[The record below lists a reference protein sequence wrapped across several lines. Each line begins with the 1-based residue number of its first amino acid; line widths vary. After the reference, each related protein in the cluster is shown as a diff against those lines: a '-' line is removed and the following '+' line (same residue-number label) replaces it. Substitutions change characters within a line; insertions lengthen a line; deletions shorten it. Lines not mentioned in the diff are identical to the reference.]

1 MAAGRAVAVVGG
13 GIIGCACALELA
25 RRGCRV
31 TLFERGAPGAEASS
45 AAAGLLSPLGTSPDP
60 DPFHRLAI
68 ESWRLYPAVV
78 AELRQLTG
86 VDVEHMTTGTLYPL
100 TGPREIEA
108 ARARL
113 AWPLAGEL
121 GIALVEGSDLHA
133 LEPALAKDLTAALMV
148 RGDHWINNQR
158 LVTAYALGAAARGVT
173 VCPGTEVS
181 RLLVEDGRARGVVT
195 MDGETMR
202 ADAVLIAAGAW
213 SGRLAASAGLQLPV
227 GPVRGQMLAVSNVPS
242 LLSHAIHG
250 DDIYLVP
257 RPSGEL
263 LIGATVERVGF
274 ERAVTPEGL
283 GSLIARALALVPGIG
298 GRPITRSWFGFRPWA
313 SDGQP
318 VLGPVAGVDGLFAAT
333 GHYRNGILLAPVT
346 AAVMARCIVDGDT
359 PDSITPFLPARFH
372 DTVKVET
379 VATAPR

>member
-1 MAAGRAVAVVGG
+1 MAARPAVAVVGG

-31 TLFERGAPGAEASS
+31 TLFERGAPGGEASS
-45 AAAGLLSPLGTSPDP
+45 AAAGLLTPLGSLPDP
-60 DPFHRLAI
+60 GPFHRLAI
-68 ESWRLYPAVV
+68 ESWRLYPGVV
-78 AELRQLTG
+78 AELRSVTG
-86 VDVEHMTTGTLYPL
+86 VDVEHMTTGALYPL
-100 TGPREIEA
+100 AGPREIEA

-113 AWPLAGEL
+113 AWPLAREF
-121 GIALVEGSDLHA
+121 GISLVEGSDLHT
-133 LEPALAKDLTAALMV
+133 LEPALAKDLTGALLV
-148 RGDHWINNQR
+148 QGDHWINNQR
-158 LVTAYALGAAARGVT
+158 LVTAYALAAAAGGVT
-173 VCPGTEVS
+173 VCTGTEVS
-181 RLLVEDGRARGVVT
+181 RLLVEDGRALGVVT
-195 MDGETMR
+195 MDGESVH
-202 ADAVLIAAGAW
+202 ADAVLLAAGAW
-213 SGRLAASAGLQLPV
+213 SGRLAASAGFELPV

-274 ERAVTPEGL
+274 ERAVTPDGL
-283 GSLIARALALVPGIG
+283 GSLIAQALALVPSIG

-318 VLGPVAGVDGLFAAT
+318 VLGPVPGVDSLFVAT

-346 AAVMARCIVDGDT
+346 AVVMARCIVDGEI
-359 PDSITPFLPARFH
+359 PDAITPFLAARFS
-372 DTVKVET
+372 
-379 VATAPR
+379 R

>member
-1 MAAGRAVAVVGG
+1 MAAGLAVAVVGG
-13 GIIGCACALELA
+13 GIIGAASALELA

-31 TLFERGAPGAEASS
+31 TLFERAAPGGEASS
-45 AAAGLLSPLGTSPDP
+45 AAAGILAPLGNAPDP
-60 DPFHRLAI
+60 GPFHRLAI
-68 ESWRLYPAVV
+68 ESWRLYPGVV
-78 AELRQLTG
+78 AELRSLTG

-100 TGPREIEA
+100 AGPREIDA

-113 AWPLAGEL
+113 AWPLAGEF
-121 GIALVEGSDLHA
+121 GISLIEGGDLHA
-133 LEPALAKDLTAALMV
+133 LEPALAKDLSAALMV

-158 LVTAYALGAAARGVT
+158 LVTAYALAAAARGVT
-173 VCPGTEVS
+173 VCTGTEVS

-195 MDGETMR
+195 MDGESVR
-202 ADAVLIAAGAW
+202 ADAVLLAAGAW
-213 SGRLAASAGLQLPV
+213 SGRLAASAGLELPV

-242 LLSHAIHG
+242 LLSHAIHR

-274 ERAVTPEGL
+274 ERAVTPDGL
-283 GSLIARALALVPGIG
+283 GSLIASALALVPGLG
-298 GRPITRSWFGFRPWA
+298 GRPITRSWSGFRPWA

-318 VLGPVAGVDGLFAAT
+318 VLGPVPGIEGLFVAT

-346 AAVMARCIVDGDT
+346 ATVMSRCIIDGET
-359 PDSITPFLPARFH
+359 PDSITPFLPARFS
-372 DTVKVET
+372 
-379 VATAPR
+379 R